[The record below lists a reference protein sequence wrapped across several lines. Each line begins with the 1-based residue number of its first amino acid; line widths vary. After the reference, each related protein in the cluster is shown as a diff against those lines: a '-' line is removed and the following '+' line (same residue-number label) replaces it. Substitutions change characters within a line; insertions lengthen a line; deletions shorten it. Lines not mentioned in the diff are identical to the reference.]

1 MIKYGNGVNIYA
13 ISCRRGV
20 CDDEGMCLEP
30 MIVIH
35 ELTTSSSKLQL
46 TKSFIT
52 IYLFK

>member
-1 MIKYGNGVNIYA
+1 MINFSNGVNIYA

-30 MIVIH
+30 TIVIH
-35 ELTTSSSKLQL
+35 ELTTSSKLQL